1 MGVVKVLGLES
12 LRIMMSAILRG
23 NGGLLLEYGLA
34 GLSRL
39 YLFVA
44 DSHVIQSEAQR
55 KADGESVLQAL
66 CFTPIAN
73 QLAEMWH
80 LPAQNTCGGT
90 GWGTCSSYLLLKNF
104 LKRIKI

>member
-12 LRIMMSAILRG
+12 LRIMMAAMLRG

-39 YLFVA
+39 YLFEA

-73 QLAEMWH
+73 QLAELWH

-90 GWGTCSSYLLLKNF
+90 GWGTCF
-104 LKRIKI
+104 LIFF